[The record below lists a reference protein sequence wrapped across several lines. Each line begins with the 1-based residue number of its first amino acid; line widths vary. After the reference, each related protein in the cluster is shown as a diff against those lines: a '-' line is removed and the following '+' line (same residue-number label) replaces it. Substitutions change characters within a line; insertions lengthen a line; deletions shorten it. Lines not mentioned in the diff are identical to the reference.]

1 VRAACGPRV
10 LRHFFDF
17 PFPAGQA
24 GSVSGACYLVALSI
38 DLYYIIRDK
47 KNLGKVLL
55 DFIRIA
61 CISAAAVG
69 AAFPLRHMGALPILG
84 VCAGVYLALKRYNPR
99 ETPTKNHAPDEIAAP
114 RMEIFS

>member
-1 VRAACGPRV
+1 M
-10 LRHFFDF
+10 
-17 PFPAGQA
+17 
-24 GSVSGACYLVALSI
+24 VALSI

-84 VCAGVYLALKRYNPR
+84 VCAGVYLALTLLTGVFSR
-99 ETPTKNHAPDEIAAP
+99 DELS
-114 RMEIFS
+114 IFQRRKHGKYRRSGN